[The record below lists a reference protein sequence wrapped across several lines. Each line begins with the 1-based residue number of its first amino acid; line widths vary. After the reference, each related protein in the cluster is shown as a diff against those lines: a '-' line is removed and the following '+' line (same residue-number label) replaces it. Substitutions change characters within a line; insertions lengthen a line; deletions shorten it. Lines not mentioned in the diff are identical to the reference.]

1 MSAVPPPPDAYDQ
14 GVPWHFGDPLREQ
27 RWLAE
32 GTAAVDMRNHG
43 ILTIEGPDRLSWL
56 HSLTTQHL
64 LELQPGVATTAL
76 ILSPQ
81 GHVEH
86 ELHLIDDGSI
96 TWIITQP
103 GDIDSLREYL
113 EKMKFMLRVDVVD
126 RSKEYSVIGLPVST
140 SHGWTPAQEFQDRG
154 YVVSEVVVP
163 HDEADETLA
172 RYEHPAGSWARE
184 AMRVA
189 ALMPR
194 TGLDTDHR
202 TIPNEMGWLNNAVH
216 LDKGCYRGQETVAKV
231 NNLGQPP
238 RRFALLHLDGS
249 SDELPRHGDAVTV
262 DGKAVGWI
270 GTAAQHYELGPIATA
285 MLKRSVAVDAD
296 LRVQTASG
304 EMRGSE

>member
-1 MSAVPPPPDAYDQ
+1 MSAVPPPPEAYDQ
-14 GVPWHFGDPLREQ
+14 DVPWHFGDPLREQ

-43 ILTIEGPDRLSWL
+43 VLAIEGPDRLTWL

-64 LELQPGVATTAL
+64 LELKPGMATTAL

-113 EKMKFMLRVDVVD
+113 EKMKFMLRVEVAD
-126 RSKEYSVIGLPVST
+126 RSDDYAVAGLPAEQS
-140 SHGWTPAQEFQDRG
+140 SGWKPAQEFQERG
-154 YVVSEVVVP
+154 YAIAEVIVP
-163 HDEADETLA
+163 RDEADEVLA
-172 RYEHPAGSWARE
+172 RYEHAAGSWARE

-194 TGLDTDHR
+194 AGLDTDHR

-238 RRFALLHLDGS
+238 RRFVLLHLDGS
-249 SDELPRHGDAVTV
+249 SDQSPRHGDTVLV

-285 MLKRSVAVDAD
+285 MVKRSVPTDAD
-296 LRVQTASG
+296 LRIQTASG